1 MIDRILVPLDG
12 SALAEQAVP
21 HALTLA
27 RAFESEVQL
36 LRVLASPPAPVNGV
50 EWRLLRAEAKRYLEG
65 VAARLAEGGVTVSHQ
80 VATGN
85 APEQILAASRR
96 WKADLLVL
104 CRHGEGGMTDFHLS
118 GTASKL
124 VASASCS
131 ILVVDPLDAAAPVP
145 AAGAAPYRK
154 VLVPVDCSKRAE
166 WAVCLASSIA
176 LSTGA
181 ELVLVH
187 VALRPE
193 LVEPASGDARAAG
206 LARDLGE
213 INRASARAYLDALV
227 ARIGV
232 PGVRARHR
240 VMDNGH
246 VGPML
251 LRAAREEGASL
262 VVMSA
267 HGHAPAL
274 GAAYGSVANA
284 LIADSTAPVLI
295 FQDAPVPLH
304 LAGIR
309 DGAPAAA
316 GR

>member
-12 SALAEQAVP
+12 SVLAEQAVP
-21 HALTLA
+21 HARTLA
-27 RAFESEVQL
+27 RAFDSEVQL
-36 LRVLASPPAPVNGV
+36 LRVLASHPAPVNGV
-50 EWRLLRAEAKRYLEG
+50 EWRLLRAEAKSYLEG
-65 VAARLAEGGVTVSHQ
+65 VAARLAEGGVSVSYQ

-85 APEQILAASRR
+85 APEQILTAARR

-104 CRHGEGGMTDFHLS
+104 CRHGEGGVTDFHLS

-131 ILVVDPLDAAAPVP
+131 ILVVDPLDATAPTP
-145 AAGAAPYRK
+145 AAGPARYRS

-206 LARDLGE
+206 LARELGE

-227 ARIGV
+227 ARIGG

-240 VMDNGH
+240 VLGNGH
-246 VGPML
+246 VGPTL

-274 GAAYGSVANA
+274 GSAYGSVANA
-284 LIADSTAPVLI
+284 LIADATAPVLI
-295 FQDAPVPLH
+295 FQDAPVLLH
-304 LAGIR
+304 PAGSPN
-309 DGAPAAA
+309 GAPAAA